1 MKTEKIKP
9 VPKYIQKKIKLY
21 DGKLKTE
28 PFGRTRFYAYFTKND
43 GELVKV
49 TVAVRE
55 YKEQWYC
62 KPVVVHGIHSDR
74 CFGKD
79 IKFTYIA
86 GYTVGWH
93 DRGLSKYPDWYESND
108 WGWSSDDSFDPYA
121 PIVNRNYI
129 LQHFPEYKYSAV
141 DRYTGIHVF
150 KYLRLYEEFPQIEY
164 LTKLGLHNIA
174 MSTQILRLCGKDKKF
189 RKWIAKNRQ
198 DIVLSDY
205 YVSSIM
211 KAYKTG
217 KPIREINNFA
227 KRKIKFDHADKM
239 DNVKALVKNEVGKFL
254 DYIEKQNTNFYSYRD
269 YLNACQYLGLD
280 MNEEKNRYPHDFKY
294 WHDIRIDEYRSAKA
308 LKDEQERE
316 EFYNKF
322 AAVANKY
329 LNLEYHDKSAYM
341 SIIAKNPSE
350 LTTEGNALHHC
361 VGRMNYDQKFA
372 REETLIFFIRNISS
386 PDIPFV
392 TVEYSLEK
400 HKILQCYGY
409 HDTTPDTEVLYY
421 VNKIWLPYANR
432 KVRKIQ
438 KAA

>member
-1 MKTEKIKP
+1 MKIEKIKP

-21 DGKLKTE
+21 DDKLKTA

-62 KPVVVHGIHSDR
+62 KPVIVHGVHSDR

-121 PIVNRNYI
+121 PIVNRDYI

-141 DRYTGIHVF
+141 DRYTGMNIF
-150 KYLRLYEEFPQIEY
+150 KYLRLYEKFPQIEY

-174 MSTQILRLCGKDKKF
+174 MSTQILRLCGKDKRF
-189 RKWIAKNRQ
+189 RKWLATNRY
-198 DIVLSDY
+198 DISHSNY
-205 YVSSIM
+205 YVSSIIT
-211 KAYKTG
+211 AYKTA
-217 KPIREINNFA
+217 KPIYEIDKFA
-227 KRKIKFDHADKM
+227 KRKIKFDHAEKI

-254 DYIEKQNTNFYSYRD
+254 GYIEKQNTNFYSYRD
-269 YLNACQYLGLD
+269 YLNACEYLGID
-280 MNEEKNRYPHDFKY
+280 MSEDKNRYPHNFKR

-308 LKDEQERE
+308 LKDEQERKV
-316 EFYNKF
+316 FYDKF
-322 AAVANKY
+322 VAVASKY
-329 LNLEYHDKSAYM
+329 LSLEYKKKSAYM
-341 SIIAKNPSE
+341 SIITKKPSE
-350 LTTEGNALHHC
+350 LITEGEALNHC

-400 HKILQCYGY
+400 HKILQCYGD
-409 HDTTPDTEVLYY
+409 HDTRPDTKVLNY
-421 VNKIWLPYANR
+421 VNNIWLPYANR

>member
-1 MKTEKIKP
+1 MKIEKIKP
-9 VPKYIQKKIKLY
+9 IPKYIQKKIRDY
-21 DGKLKTE
+21 DNVLKTA

-55 YKEQWYC
+55 YKKQWFC

-121 PIVNRNYI
+121 PIVNRDYI

-150 KYLRLYEEFPQIEY
+150 KYLRLYEQYPQIEY

-189 RKWIAKNRQ
+189 RKWLAANRS
-198 DIVLSDY
+198 DIRHSNY
-205 YVSSIM
+205 YVSSVIS
-211 KAYKTG
+211 AYKTS
-217 KPIREINNFA
+217 KPIYEIDNFA
-227 KRKIKFDHADKM
+227 KRKIKFDHADQM
-239 DNVKALVKNEVGKFL
+239 DNVKALVKKEVGKFL

-280 MNEEKNRYPHDFKY
+280 MDEEKNRYPHNFKR

-308 LKDEQERE
+308 LKDEQERK
-316 EFYNKF
+316 EFYDRF
-322 AAVANKY
+322 AAVASKY
-329 LNLEYHDKSAYM
+329 LGLEYNKKSVYVA
-341 SIIAKNPSE
+341 IIAQKPSD
-350 LTTEGNALHHC
+350 LIHEGETLHHC
-361 VGRMNYDQKFA
+361 VGRMGYDQKFA
-372 REETLIFFIRNISS
+372 REETLIFFIRTKEQ
-386 PDIPFV
+386 PDTPLV
-392 TVEYSLEK
+392 TVEYSPTQK
-400 HKILQCYGY
+400 KVLQCYGD
-409 HDTTPDTEVLYY
+409 HDSKPTEEILDFVH
-421 VNKIWLPYANR
+421 KKWLPYANR
-432 KVRKIQ
+432 QIKQI
-438 KAA
+438 AAA